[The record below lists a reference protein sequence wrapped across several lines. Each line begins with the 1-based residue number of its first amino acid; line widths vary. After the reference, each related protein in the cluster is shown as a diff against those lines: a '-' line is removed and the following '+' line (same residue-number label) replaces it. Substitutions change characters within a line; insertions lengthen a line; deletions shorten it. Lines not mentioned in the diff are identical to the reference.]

1 MEAVSTRVRLRVAPG
16 ATRAG
21 IVGRHGDAWKV
32 RVAAPAEDGRANDAV
47 VRLLAETLSV
57 PRAAVTLVSGHGA
70 RDKIVELA
78 GVEPEQI
85 ERRLSAAAGKERQT

>member
-32 RVAAPAEDGRANDAV
+32 RVAAPAEGGRANDAV

-57 PRAAVTLVSGHGA
+57 PRAAVTLVSGHAA

-85 ERRLSAAAGKERQT
+85 DRRLSSAAGKERHA